1 MNKKNALFI
10 LLVAYI
16 LWWYFPTSYHHPI
29 LTEKEKQMTTEL
41 LANMQTRCVGRYLI
55 DIPEVFGNIL
65 HKGIVIGDAK
75 IETKRL
81 YFPAFE
87 QRIQLREQEL
97 KTTQYVDPKNM
108 PFLKKV
114 YRLEGNLKGVIF
126 DRNQDTSSPGYARVL
141 EAHLYDNGVAFIIT
155 MKFIELSDD
164 KYKEGRDF
172 YIRHGFSEQEYNK
185 LHQTLYKMN
194 SLIARISGRKET
206 EIPTVAGTCIPDGF
220 IIGSRYEMENISFV
234 YKGNESD
241 HFNFSI
247 EILNDLKEKDNM
259 LDRLVGMEGTLLAM
273 RVKTIR
279 KGKREINGT
288 HTEEILASGSEG
300 MLSEPEIKLPQYM
313 FNLIANET
321 LGDYKNPFVN
331 IELKNDRESPTPYSE
346 NELVAFWDA
355 VTKTFRKRPGAFGT
369 R

>member
-65 HKGIVIGDAK
+65 HKGIFIGDAK

-81 YFPAFE
+81 YLPAFE

-126 DRNQDTSSPGYARVL
+126 DRNQNTSVPGYARVL
-141 EAHLYDNGVAFIIT
+141 EAHLYNSGVAFIIT
-155 MKFIELSDD
+155 MKFMELSDA
-164 KYKEGRDF
+164 KYASNREGFIKAQIPESELNTAVRTMVEMKELL
-172 YIRHGFSEQEYNK
+172 S
-185 LHQTLYKMN
+185 
-194 SLIARISGRKET
+194 RISGRKET

>member
-1 MNKKNALFI
+1 MNKRNALFI
-10 LLVAYI
+10 LLVTYI
-16 LWWYFPTSYHHPI
+16 LWWYFPTPYHFPI
-29 LTEKEKQMTTEL
+29 LTEKEKQVTTEM

-55 DIPEVFGNIL
+55 DIPEAFGNIF
-65 HKGIVIGDAK
+65 HNAIFIGKAK

-81 YFPAFE
+81 YLPAFE

-97 KTTQYVDPKNM
+97 KTAKTVDPKDM
-108 PFLKKV
+108 PFLKKI

-126 DRNQDTSSPGYARVL
+126 DRNENIDEPGFGRVL
-141 EAHLYDNGVAFIIT
+141 EAHLYNNGVAFKIV
-155 MKFIELSDD
+155 MEMLDLSDT
-164 KYKEGRDF
+164 KYADDREDFIKAQVSESELNTTVRTLVKMKELL
-172 YIRHGFSEQEYNK
+172 S
-185 LHQTLYKMN
+185 
-194 SLIARISGRKET
+194 RISGRKDT

-220 IIGSRYEMENISFV
+220 IAGSRNEKERITFV
-234 YKGNESD
+234 YQGNDSA
-241 HFNFSI
+241 HFNFSV
-247 EILNDLKEKDNM
+247 EILNYIKEKDNM
-259 LDRLVGMEGTLLAM
+259 LDRISGMEGMLLAM

-279 KGKREINGT
+279 KGKRKINGT

-300 MLSEPEIKLPQYM
+300 MLSEPEIKIPQYM

-355 VTKTFRKRPGAFGT
+355 VTKTFRKRPGAFGE

>member
-1 MNKKNALFI
+1 M
-10 LLVAYI
+10 
-16 LWWYFPTSYHHPI
+16 
-29 LTEKEKQMTTEL
+29 
-41 LANMQTRCVGRYLI
+41 GRYLI
-55 DIPEVFGNIL
+55 DIPEAFGNIL
-65 HKGIVIGDAK
+65 HEGIFIGDAK

-81 YFPAFE
+81 YLPAFE

-97 KTTQYVDPKNM
+97 KATKYVDPKNM

-114 YRLEGNLKGVIF
+114 YRLQGNLKGVIF
-126 DRNQDTSSPGYARVL
+126 DRNQNTSVPGYARVL

-155 MKFIELSDD
+155 MEFIELSDD
-164 KYKEGRDF
+164 KYKEDRDF
-172 YIRHGFSEQEYNK
+172 YIRHGFSEIEYNK

-194 SLIARISGRKET
+194 SLIARISGRKDT

-220 IIGSRYEMENISFV
+220 ITGSRYEMENITFV
-234 YKGNESD
+234 YQGNESD

-247 EILNDLKEKDNM
+247 EILNDIKEKNNM
-259 LDRLVGMEGTLLAM
+259 LDRISGMEGMLLAM

-279 KGKREINGT
+279 KGKRKINGT

-300 MLSEPEIKLPQYM
+300 MQLEPETKITRYM

-355 VTKTFRKRPGAFGT
+355 VTKTFRKRPGAFGE